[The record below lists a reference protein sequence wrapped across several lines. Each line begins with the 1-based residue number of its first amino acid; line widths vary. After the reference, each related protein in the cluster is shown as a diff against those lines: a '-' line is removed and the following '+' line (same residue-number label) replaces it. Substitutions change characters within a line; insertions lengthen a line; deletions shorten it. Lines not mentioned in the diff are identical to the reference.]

1 MNDRATLGASSSTST
16 ASRRDSSLRRLRSR
30 AVHAAL
36 LGAGAFAL
44 SACEE
49 PVDLTFFSDVGECK
63 AAAAES
69 TEFSEGDCERSF
81 EQALAE
87 HAVLAPR
94 YDELALCEEQHGEGA
109 CGPSQ
114 AAGGA
119 PDLQGDEAA
128 EATAGPTF
136 MPFFM
141 GYMIGNMLSPNRPGG
156 YVGRPVYR
164 DAQGQFF
171 SSDGRKLGFTGAGTK
186 VRGTPSQ
193 VRPPELTRVAAPMT
207 RAVVSARGGF
217 GAARTTSFGG

>member
-1 MNDRATLGASSSTST
+1 M
-16 ASRRDSSLRRLRSR
+16 
-30 AVHAAL
+30 L

-44 SACEE
+44 SACDE
-49 PVDLTFFSDVGECK
+49 PVDLTFFSDVGQCK

-69 TEFSEGDCERSF
+69 SEFSEGDCERSF

-94 YDELALCEEQHGEGA
+94 YTERALCEEQHGEGA

-114 AAGGA
+114 AAGGL
-119 PDLQGDEAA
+119 PDPTTE
-128 EATAGPTF
+128 EATQGATGPSF

-141 GYMIGNMLSPNRPGG
+141 GYMIGNMLSSNRPGG

-171 SSDGRKLGFTGAGTK
+171 SSDGRRFGFAGPGAQ
-186 VRGTPSQ
+186 VRGTAAQ

-207 RAVVSARGGF
+207 RAAVSARGGF
-217 GAARTTSFGG
+217 GAARAPSFGG

>member
-1 MNDRATLGASSSTST
+1 MPAQMPATATTDPGALSP
-16 ASRRDSSLRRLRSR
+16 RRLRSR
-30 AVHAAL
+30 AVRATL

-49 PVDLTFFSDVGECK
+49 PVDLTFFSDVEQCK

-94 YDELALCEEQHGEGA
+94 YEDLALCEEQHGEDA
-109 CGPSQ
+109 CAPSQ
-114 AAGGA
+114 VAGGA
-119 PDLQGDEAA
+119 PDPQAGA
-128 EATAGPTF
+128 EATQAATGPSF

-141 GYMIGNMLSPNRPGG
+141 GYMIGNMLSSNRPGG

-171 SSDGRKLGFTGAGTK
+171 SSDGRKLGFTGAGTQ

-207 RAVVSARGGF
+207 RAAVSARGGF

>member
-1 MNDRATLGASSSTST
+1 MPASLPATSPGSPRASSP
-16 ASRRDSSLRRLRSR
+16 RRLRSR
-30 AVHAAL
+30 AVRATL

-49 PVDLTFFSDVGECK
+49 PVDLTFFSDVGQCK
-63 AAAAES
+63 AAAAET

-109 CGPSQ
+109 CGSSQ

-119 PDLQGDEAA
+119 PPDPQEGEAA
-128 EATAGPTF
+128 QATVGSSF

-141 GYMIGNMLSPNRPGG
+141 GYMIGNMLSSNRPGG

-171 SSDGRKLGFTGAGTK
+171 SSDGRQFGFAGSGTQT
-186 VRGTPSQ
+186 RGSPSQ

-207 RAVVSARGGF
+207 RAAVSARGGF

>member
-1 MNDRATLGASSSTST
+1 MPAQSPAIST
-16 ASRRDSSLRRLRSR
+16 ASRRASLRRLRSR
-30 AVHAAL
+30 SVRATL

-49 PVDLTFFSDVGECK
+49 PVDLTFFTDVGQCK

-109 CGPSQ
+109 CGPSE

-119 PDLQGDEAA
+119 PDPQPQGEAA
-128 EATAGPTF
+128 QTAAGPSF

-141 GYMIGNMLSPNRPGG
+141 GYMIGNMLSSNRPGG
-156 YVGRPVYR
+156 YGGRPVYR
-164 DAQGQFF
+164 DAKGQFF
-171 SSDGRKLGFTGAGTK
+171 SSDGRKFGFTGAGTQA
-186 VRGTPSQ
+186 RGTPSQ
-193 VRPPELTRVAAPMT
+193 VRPPALSQVAAPMT
-207 RAVVSARGGF
+207 RASVSARGGF
-217 GAARTTSFGG
+217 GAARTSSFGG